1 MNDLFPALAAL
12 EQAAKQTKPL
22 SVEQRLQLTEIRQRL
37 QELTVAAGNSTAV
50 LAQVVA
56 TQPADSA
63 LRGES
68 RTIRRLHLAVSN
80 MVRTV

>member
-56 TQPADSA
+56 TQPAHSA